1 MNILPDQFYHDRLSS
16 VSKAR
21 KPSPIWDLFSVEA
34 QPGMISMLAGKPNP
48 TTFPFDHITLGIKSP
63 SQTGAQGESTT
74 TELTLRDEELST
86 ALQYNMTAGIPELV
100 RWVKQ
105 LMEEVHFPTAAA
117 EGKKAESESWR
128 VSLSPGSQDLLY
140 KAFCALLN
148 PGDTIIVE
156 GPTYPT
162 IIPLLDAMDCNYA
175 IVDSDEE
182 GISASS
188 LSDILSTWETNP
200 RTRGKPFP
208 KVLYT
213 VPVGSNPAGVTT
225 SLKRRLEVLRLA
237 RQHDLMIIEDD
248 PYYFLYYGDSPKPPS
263 YFTLDRQVPD
273 DPSLGVD
280 GVIRGAGRVLRLDS
294 FSKIISAGFRLGWV
308 TGPNVLL
315 TAIERHNASTVV
327 QPSSLTQM
335 VVLKLMKTW
344 GIEGFIAHTER
355 TAEFYRQRRDLMAA
369 ALERHFERVGNT
381 AGREDKVTPNHK
393 PKAEWVVP
401 DASMFFWIKLH
412 LDSPSTSLQPPLHDA
427 RSDKDKEKNSFVRT
441 MAVPQGILVLPGVTA
456 FADERQTEC
465 VRLSFSMLSDEEME
479 EGLRRLAV
487 AVCSA
492 SSSALANTGE
502 EKATVKAGETVFS
515 PPPAEDS
522 GVPVIAPRPVD
533 IEVVV
538 EEPLGSPAISRSD
551 SGQSIE
557 MKFLSPMLSPQS
569 PAFSTTSDS
578 SSSTLYVANPVIMKL
593 DIVEVVREIKEG
605 EEEGLCVDE
614 GIEHSV
620 RSQAQT
626 RDGDANNDKRFSRRL
641 SRVASTLG
649 FNFRLS
655 SPPPGKVKPKG
666 LTKEGGALLKLK
678 ASVASL
684 RERRRRTGRS
694 MPAA

>member
-48 TTFPFDHITLGIKSP
+48 SHVSLRPHHPRLASKENRRP
-63 SQTGAQGESTT
+63 RK
-74 TELTLRDEELST
+74 LTLRDEELST

-105 LMEEVHFPTAAA
+105 LMEEVHFPAAGA
-117 EGKKAESESWR
+117 EGKTAESESWR
-128 VSLSPGSQDLLY
+128 GTRSSSRALPIRRLY
-140 KAFCALLN
+140 PCW
-148 PGDTIIVE
+148 T
-156 GPTYPT
+156 
-162 IIPLLDAMDCNYA
+162 AMECNYA

-200 RTRGKPFP
+200 KTRGKPFP

-225 SLKRRLEVLRLA
+225 SFKRRLEVLRLA
-237 RQHDLMIIEDD
+237 RQYDLMIIEDD
-248 PYYFLYYGDSPKPPS
+248 PYYFVYYGDSPKPPS
-263 YFTLDRQVPD
+263 LTLLSAVI
-273 DPSLGVD
+273 
-280 GVIRGAGRVLRLDS
+280 GVIMGAGRVLRLDS

-315 TAIERHNASTVV
+315 TAIERH
-327 QPSSLTQM
+327 PSSLTQM

-344 GIEGFIAHTER
+344 GKGGI
-355 TAEFYRQRRDLMAA
+355 LMAA
-369 ALERHFERVGNT
+369 ALERHFERVGHT
-381 AGREDKVTPNHK
+381 AGREDKVTPSHK

-412 LDSPSTSLQPPLHDA
+412 LDSPSTSPQPTLHDA

-492 SSSALANTGE
+492 SSRALANTGE
-502 EKATVKAGETVFS
+502 DNATAKAEESVSG

-522 GVPVIAPRPVD
+522 AVPVTPPH

-538 EEPLGSPAISRSD
+538 EEPLGTPAISRSD

-569 PAFSTTSDS
+569 PAFSTSSDS

-605 EEEGLCVDE
+605 EEEDLCVDE

-620 RSQAQT
+620 RPPVQT

-649 FNFRLS
+649 FNFRLT
-655 SPPPGKVKPKG
+655 SPPPGKVKSKG
-666 LTKEGGALLKLK
+666 LAKEGGALLKLK

-684 RERRRRTGRS
+684 RERRRTGRS